1 VDPFLLALAAK
12 MMVTVVI
19 VVLASVLVEKTGPFI
34 GAMIAT
40 LPISAGPSYVFLAW
54 DHGPDFIAS
63 SALMT
68 LHVNAATG
76 LFAATYALL
85 AQRLNLAG
93 SLLAALF
100 AWAGAV
106 FVFARIERDLFSGV
120 LVNVVVYT
128 TAILLTRAMR
138 RSPPVRSPRRR
149 WWEVPAR
156 AAGVM
161 TLVAVV
167 VLAGNALGPT
177 AAGIAAPFPIVMSS
191 LVVILHSSIGGR
203 AASSTLAHT
212 LPGMVGF
219 GIAVLVLQT
228 SVLAVGNAVALS
240 AALAICLA
248 WNGALVAISARRARR
263 AAAA

>member
-1 VDPFLLALAAK
+1 ML
-12 MMVTVVI
+12 VTVVI
-19 VVLASVLVEKTGPFI
+19 VVIASVLVEKTGPFI

-54 DHGPDFIAS
+54 DHGPDFIGS

-68 LHVNAATG
+68 LYVNAATG

-93 SLLAALF
+93 SLAAALSV
-100 AWAGAV
+100 WASAVAV
-106 FVFARIERDLFSGV
+106 FAHVERDLLSGI
-120 LVNVVVYT
+120 LVNAAVYT
-128 TAILLTRAMR
+128 AAILATRAMR
-138 RSPPVRSPRRR
+138 RTPPVRSPGRR

-161 TLVAVV
+161 TLVAIV
-167 VLAGNALGPT
+167 VLAGDAFGPT

-191 LVVILHSSIGGR
+191 LIVILHSSIGGR

-212 LPGMVGF
+212 LPGMLGF
-219 GIAVLVLQT
+219 GLAVVVLQT
-228 SVLAVGNAVALS
+228 SVAFVGNAAALS

-248 WNGALVAISARRARR
+248 WNGALVVVSSRR
-263 AAAA
+263 AARAAAVRG